1 MNRLYTLLILL
12 LMYVCNMI
20 AVPAHPGSSK
30 VQQPDGTYVT
40 IRLYG
45 DEWLHYQTTDDGYTI
60 IKNPQGYYV
69 YAMLQDGE
77 LFPTNLTAHD
87 PEERSESELAFLN
100 ETQKHIKPV
109 MDEDMLKTKQQ
120 LDQIQ
125 QQTLA
130 SRRAGSYDYTKFRG
144 LIILVEFNDKKFM
157 RPDYKTIINDMVNKE
172 NYTGYDNERYTGSVY
187 DYFKD
192 NSEGKFLPHFD
203 IAGPYTINYSQYYPK
218 GTQNAGIICKE
229 VAIAADADVDY
240 SQYDGD
246 GDGRADLV
254 FFIFAGHSSN
264 YQKNDQR
271 LLWPHR
277 SVISTDVDGIKVRD
291 YVCTTELHGLESD
304 PVKIL
309 DGIGTICHEFGHVLG
324 LPDFYDTDY
333 EKGGGESDHPG
344 LWSVMAYG
352 CYMNKDRTPVGYSL
366 YERYSTGFIDEP
378 TVISQEGSYVL
389 PPLFESKA
397 GFRINTTTDKEFFLF
412 ENRQKSLYKWDT
424 YLPGNGMLV
433 HHVDQTKPHLWTLTY
448 NKVNSDPS
456 RNYYKVVRAKG
467 DQSEEK
473 DGGGILWLSTSDDTF
488 PGTGN
493 VTELTNVTTPANL
506 LSWSGQDTPWVLKN
520 IQMSTDGLITF
531 DIESSSQT
539 QGIMPVTHSTSNNMS
554 IYNLYGQRVTRQHK
568 GLLIHNGKKVLNK

>member
-12 LMYVCNMI
+12 LLHVCNMI

-157 RPDYKTIINDMVNKE
+157 RPDYKTIIDDMVNKE

-229 VAIAADADVDY
+229 VTIAADADVDY
-240 SQYDGD
+240 S
-246 GDGRADLV
+246 GRLRPV
-254 FFIFAGHSSN
+254 T
-264 YQKNDQR
+264 
-271 LLWPHR
+271 P
-277 SVISTDVDGIKVRD
+277 STPS
-291 YVCTTELHGLESD
+291 TM
-304 PVKIL
+304 
-309 DGIGTICHEFGHVLG
+309 
-324 LPDFYDTDY
+324 
-333 EKGGGESDHPG
+333 
-344 LWSVMAYG
+344 VMA
-352 CYMNKDRTPVGYSL
+352 MAEPTSYSL
-366 YERYSTGFIDEP
+366 SLQATAP
-378 TVISQEGSYVL
+378 TTRRTTSACYGPIAALFPRMLMASRSETMSA
-389 PPLFESKA
+389 PL
-397 GFRINTTTDKEFFLF
+397 
-412 ENRQKSLYKWDT
+412 
-424 YLPGNGMLV
+424 
-433 HHVDQTKPHLWTLTY
+433 
-448 NKVNSDPS
+448 
-456 RNYYKVVRAKG
+456 
-467 DQSEEK
+467 
-473 DGGGILWLSTSDDTF
+473 
-488 PGTGN
+488 
-493 VTELTNVTTPANL
+493 
-506 LSWSGQDTPWVLKN
+506 
-520 IQMSTDGLITF
+520 
-531 DIESSSQT
+531 SSMAS
-539 QGIMPVTHSTSNNMS
+539 
-554 IYNLYGQRVTRQHK
+554 RVTPLK
-568 GLLIHNGKKVLNK
+568 F